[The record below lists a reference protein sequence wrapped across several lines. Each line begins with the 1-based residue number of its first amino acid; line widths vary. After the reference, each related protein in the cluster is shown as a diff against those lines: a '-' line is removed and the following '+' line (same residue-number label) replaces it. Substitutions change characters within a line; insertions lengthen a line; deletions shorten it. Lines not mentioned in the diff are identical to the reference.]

1 MNRSL
6 NRRQAL
12 TETVAWTG
20 AILMTGGLFGA
31 EPSATQ
37 TPALKEIS
45 NVPQSLRY
53 CLNTSTIRGQKLPID
68 EEVRLVAAAG
78 YNAIEPWMNE
88 LQAYQESGGKLK
100 DLGKQIADGGLTVES
115 AIGFAPW
122 IVDDDQQR
130 AQGLESLKR
139 DMDTLRQIGGIR
151 IAAPPVGATDQ
162 TDLNLEAAAE
172 RYHAILELGR
182 SMGVTPQLELWGFS
196 KSLCR
201 VGELMHIAVES
212 ADADACLLLDVY
224 HIYKGGSDFRALR
237 LVPGN
242 AVHVLHMNDYPDL
255 PRDSIGDKDRVYPGD
270 GVAPIRDILQQLR
283 STGFQGVLS
292 LELFNAD
299 YWAKP
304 ADEVLRMGLAKM
316 KAAAQ

>member
-12 TETVAWTG
+12 TESLAWTG
-20 AILMTGGLFGA
+20 AMLLTSQALA
-31 EPSATQ
+31 ADTSPSR
-37 TPALKEIS
+37 TPTSKETTDVS
-45 NVPQSLRY
+45 KSLRF

-68 EEVRLVAAAG
+68 EEVRLAAAAG
-78 YNAIEPWMNE
+78 YDAIEPWMNE
-88 LQAYQESGGKLK
+88 LQAYQEAGGKLK
-100 DLGKQIADGGLTVES
+100 DLGKQIADAGLTVES

-122 IVDDDQQR
+122 IVDDDKQR
-130 AQGLESLKR
+130 AEGLESMKR

-151 IAAPPVGATDQ
+151 IAAPPVGATDR

-172 RYHAILELGR
+172 RYRAILELGR
-182 SMGVTPQLELWGFS
+182 SLGVTPQLELWGFS

-212 ADADACLLLDVY
+212 ADPDACLLLDVY

-237 LVPGN
+237 LVPGSS
-242 AVHVLHMNDYPDL
+242 VHVLHMNDYPDL
-255 PRDSIGDKDRVYPGD
+255 PRDTIGDKDRVYPGD
-270 GVAPIRDILQQLR
+270 GIAPVGEVLKQLR

-304 ADEVLRMGLAKM
+304 AEEVVKTGLAKM
-316 KAAAQ
+316 KAYL